1 MIRKLGFLKS
11 EFFKNISYQV
21 VGTALS
27 QLILF
32 GATPILTRVY
42 TENEFALYTSFFSLA
57 TILTVGVGG
66 RYQFAIV
73 LPEKDEEAVHVF
85 ALSNYITI
93 AYSIVLAVLA
103 LATGFFAPDWLGV
116 TAYFIPLYVLV
127 FGIWTSFSYLSVR
140 HKTFLHNATA
150 KVLQSIAY
158 VGVSIGLGVS
168 KITGLGLVIGRVA
181 GAVVSWAYLYRKSS
195 IKMKRT
201 NTAELKAVAEKYIA
215 YPKYGLIPAFLDV
228 ASVQGIILILTKFYS
243 HDDLGYFGLTSLVLS
258 VPLAFVSSSF
268 RDVFFREMTTLINSG
283 NINQARRVF
292 LKSAA
297 GLLIMGLPI
306 CLVIQFWGVEI
317 FKIVFGERWARA
329 GEFATLVSVSYLV
342 QLIVSPLSAVFNA
355 THRIKTLSFWQALY
369 FVSTFLTL
377 GICAGILKLDVERL
391 LLVYVVHECVLYSIY
406 FFLQYRVMKNYQ

>member
-1 MIRKLGFLKS
+1 MIRKPDFLKS

-21 VGTALS
+21 IGTALS

-32 GATPILTRVY
+32 GATPILTRIY
-42 TENEFALYTSFFSLA
+42 TESEFALFTSFFALA

-73 LPEKDEEAVHVF
+73 LPEKDEEAIHIF
-85 ALSNYITI
+85 TLSNYITI
-93 AYSIVLAVLA
+93 VYSIALTILA

-116 TAYFIPLYVLV
+116 TVYFIPIYVLV

-158 VGVSIGLGVS
+158 VGVSVGLGVS
-168 KITGLGLVIGRVA
+168 KVTGLGLVLGRVIGSVA
-181 GAVVSWAYLYRKSS
+181 SWGYLYRKSS
-195 IKMKRT
+195 IRMSWG
-201 NTAELKAVAEKYIA
+201 NPVQLKAVAIKYIA

-243 HDDLGYFGLTSLVLS
+243 HDELGYFGLTSLVLS

-268 RDVFFREMTTLINSG
+268 RDVFYREIASLITRG
-283 NINQARRVF
+283 EVKRAQRVF
-292 LKSAA
+292 LKSAV
-297 GLLIMGLPI
+297 GLLIIGLPI
-306 CLVIQFWGVEI
+306 CLIIQFWGVDI

-329 GEFATLVSVSYLV
+329 GEFASLVSVCYLV
-342 QLIVSPLSAVFNA
+342 QLVVSPLSAVFNA
-355 THRIKTLSFWQALY
+355 THRIKIASFWQLFY
-369 FVSTFLTL
+369 FISTFLTL
-377 GICAGILKLDVERL
+377 GICAAILKLDVEKL
-391 LLVYVVHECVLYSIY
+391 LLVYVIHDCVLYSIY
-406 FFLQYRVMKNYQ
+406 FFLQYKVIKNYK